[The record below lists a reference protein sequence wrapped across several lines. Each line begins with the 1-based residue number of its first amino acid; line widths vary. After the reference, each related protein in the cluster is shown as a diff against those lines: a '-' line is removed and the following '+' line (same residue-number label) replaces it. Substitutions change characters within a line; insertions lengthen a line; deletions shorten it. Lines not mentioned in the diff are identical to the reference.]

1 MNCQK
6 CGDKLE
12 KTARFCPACGMA
24 VKVLGGSSI
33 ELDDEF
39 LEHAKQLNKFL
50 IVFNKAIEPR
60 DHDDLFLLATSE
72 EFQALMNQA
81 QEAIEFLDNFEIDDE
96 ATEGLMSAIPTL
108 AREFRIYR
116 QTVKLITV
124 TLAELSEDQDD
135 DNF

>member
-24 VKVLGGSSI
+24 VKALRGSTI

-39 LEHAKQLNKFL
+39 LEQAKQLNTFL
-50 IVFNKAIEPR
+50 IKFNKTIEPR
-60 DHDDLFLLATSE
+60 DHADLFQLALSE

-81 QEAIEFLDNFEIDDE
+81 QEAIAFFDNFEIDEE
-96 ATEGLMSAIPTL
+96 ATEALMFEIPTFE
-108 AREFRIYR
+108 REFRIYS
-116 QTVKLITV
+116 QTVKLV
-124 TLAELSEDQDD
+124 TATLDELSDDQDD
-135 DNF
+135 DNL